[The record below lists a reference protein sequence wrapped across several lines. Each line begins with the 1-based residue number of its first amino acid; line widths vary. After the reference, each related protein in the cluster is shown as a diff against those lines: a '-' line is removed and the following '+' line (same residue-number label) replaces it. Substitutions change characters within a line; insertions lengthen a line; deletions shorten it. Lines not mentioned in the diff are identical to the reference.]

1 MIRDIFSRVGCL
13 MLLVGAILLV
23 LGVATLRSGQPSF
36 NFLLLGALLSILGT
50 VLWNQLR
57 SKKRRNTRF
66 SLFRKADDQEED
78 NNKEDN
84 GWDDW

>member
-1 MIRDIFSRVGCL
+1 

-23 LGVATLRSGQPSF
+23 LGVAALRSGQPSF

-50 VLWNQLR
+50 VLWNRLR